1 MYVKGFED
9 KKHSTL
15 TIAVSFTLN
24 QSMSCYLTFML
35 CVSAIHT
42 SYLKI
47 KTLEMLVCC
56 QHRKNGVVILCF
68 TPDFS

>member
-9 KKHSTL
+9 KNHSTL

-24 QSMSCYLTFML
+24 QSMSCYLL
-35 CVSAIHT
+35 CCVSAIHT

-56 QHRKNGVVILCF
+56 QHRKNGVVILYF
-68 TPDFS
+68 TPGFS